1 MAIVDKKAGVVKTTS
16 TANVAFGIVVLAS
29 YFATF
34 SAIKNIAL
42 IDLFFIVAFGIA
54 YISIGI
60 YGFSYVARSE
70 MLYTRLV
77 YMIIQIVLGGL
88 IVSLGKGAG
97 FSALLLLPLA
107 GHAVVLLTE
116 TWAYF
121 ANLVIVA
128 AYVVAVG
135 SFSPDHAGMWSDLPI
150 FLAGLVFIVVF
161 TQVAVGEE
169 RSRREVERLNEE
181 LTHANTQLR
190 EYAAQVEELAITQE
204 RNRVA
209 REIHDGLGHYL
220 TTIHMEIQAAIAVMG
235 IDPPKARQML
245 AKAQALTQDAL
256 VDVRTSVTALRLSPE
271 ASQPL
276 PAVIERLLGNCEMI
290 GMAVRM
296 IIRGEP
302 RELNPKTQLAL
313 YRVVQECVNN
323 ICKHSKATHVIVSV
337 GYEEKDWINLTVED
351 DGIGADQLDGGFGL
365 IGLKERVNLLNGE
378 MRTYS
383 LPTEGFMVEV
393 RVPG

>member
-1 MAIVDKKAGVVKTTS
+1 MADVDRKTGVVKTTS
-16 TANVAFGIVVLAS
+16 TANIAFGIVVLAS

-42 IDLFFIVAFGIA
+42 IDLFFIVVFGIA

-60 YGFSYVARSE
+60 YGFSYVSRSE
-70 MLYTRLV
+70 MLYTRLG
-77 YMIIQIVLGGL
+77 YMIVQIVLGGL

-116 TWAYF
+116 TWAYI

-128 AYVVAVG
+128 AYVVAAG
-135 SFSPDHAGMWSDLPI
+135 SFSTDRAGIWSDLPI

-169 RSRREVERLNEE
+169 RSRKEVERLNDE
-181 LTHANTQLR
+181 LTHANAQLR
-190 EYAAQVEELAITQE
+190 EYASQVEELAITQE

-220 TTIHMEIQAAIAVMG
+220 TTIHMEIQAANAVMG
-235 IDPPKARQML
+235 VDPAKARQML

-276 PAVIERLLGNCEMI
+276 PVVIERLLGNCEMI
-290 GMAVRM
+290 GMAPRLEVK
-296 IIRGEP
+296 GEP

-323 ICKHSKATHVIVSV
+323 ICKHSKAKHVVVSV
-337 GYEEKDWINLTVED
+337 GYEEEGWIHLTVED
-351 DGIGADQLDGGFGL
+351 DGVGAEQLDGGFGL
-365 IGLKERVNLLNGE
+365 IGLKERVNLLSGE
-378 MRTYS
+378 MKTYS
-383 LPTEGFMVEV
+383 LPGEGFIVEV